1 MIYLFHGE
9 DAMRSLNKLNETMR
23 QLLKKAGSDAPLF
36 EINEENFDESYFKN
50 LIYSNHLFGEK
61 NLVALKRVFE
71 NKTLSDYFTKRLGDL
86 NKSPHIF
93 IFWEEALNKEIL
105 ALFQREARKI
115 WQFKKLK
122 KLDEKQELEKTR
134 EEKNAIFQ
142 FIDAFSEKKPRFAW
156 FLFQKLLMSGVD
168 EEEIFWKIFWQ
179 TKNLAGLKPEQN
191 APFNLIVQKSK
202 LHPYVVKKCLKVL
215 PIFDKEKL
223 EELSKN
229 LLEIYQN
236 NRYNKIELSF
246 GIEKMLLNL

>member
-9 DAMRSLNKLNETMR
+9 DAIRSLNKLNETIQR
-23 QLLKKAGSDAPLF
+23 LLIKDESGAPLF
-36 EINEENFDESYFKN
+36 EINEENFDENYFKN

-71 NKTLSDYFTKRLGDL
+71 NKILSDYFTKRLDDL

-93 IFWEEALNKEIL
+93 IFWEETPNKEIL
-105 ALFQREARKI
+105 ALFQQKARKI

-122 KLDEKQELEKTR
+122 DLNEKQDLEKTR
-134 EEKNAIFQ
+134 KEKNAIFQ
-142 FIDAFSEKKPRFAW
+142 FIDAFSEKKPRLAW
-156 FLFQKLLMSGVD
+156 FLLQKLLIDGVD
-168 EEEIFWKIFWQ
+168 EEDIFWKIFWQ
-179 TKNLAGLKPEQN
+179 VKNLAGLKSEQN

-229 LLEIYQN
+229 LLEIYQD

-246 GIEKMLLNL
+246 GIEKLLLNL